1 MSMFGVNRRFTLEP
15 EKQLGLVAA
24 PIEQNGDGDKQEFSQ
39 KNVGIVIGSQLEW
52 GQIEKNGKVFW
63 DYNASTRRRS
73 NFQEIYVYVGPEL
86 GQYVWIDDNQDLLQQ
101 ITEFYP
107 ELSQNEGEYIKRLL
121 PGNDYQSLIQV
132 STRLR
137 YSWTPFQL
145 RLPNLPLWQALQLNI
160 DLRVSEDNSQDEIAR
175 VLFLHPTTMMQQPW
189 TVEGTLGASGRLEIT
204 PNSTGIQAFTEWE
217 NSSAMHQRNIE
228 IVQSAQRILR
238 FEGGYRF
245 NDALFAYFMGSR
257 SYLFEYSDQLN
268 IRNYSFSK
276 YSLESSISARVN
288 RSWNIKA
295 ILKHSRLNDNHMFA
309 QQFVSI
315 EDPALNFPTFALQQW
330 QYRFE
335 QIVYVPGGVQA
346 RLQITLQEYESKDTI
361 NSYLGY
367 RLTEGMG
374 MGRSARW
381 DLNTQ
386 YRWKDWL
393 EFQIE
398 YHGRTGKMALRYKR

>member
-1 MSMFGVNRRFTLEP
+1 MTH
-15 EKQLGLVAA
+15 
-24 PIEQNGDGDKQEFSQ
+24 
-39 KNVGIVIGSQLEW
+39 
-52 GQIEKNGKVFW
+52 
-63 DYNASTRRRS
+63 Y
-73 NFQEIYVYVGPEL
+73 
-86 GQYVWIDDNQDLLQQ
+86 
-101 ITEFYP
+101 
-107 ELSQNEGEYIKRLL
+107 
-121 PGNDYQSLIQV
+121 
-132 STRLR
+132 
-137 YSWTPFQL
+137 
-145 RLPNLPLWQALQLNI
+145 
-160 DLRVSEDNSQDEIAR
+160 
-175 VLFLHPTTMMQQPW
+175 
-189 TVEGTLGASGRLEIT
+189 
-204 PNSTGIQAFTEWE
+204 
-217 NSSAMHQRNIE
+217 
-228 IVQSAQRILR
+228 
-238 FEGGYRF
+238 
-245 NDALFAYFMGSR
+245 FAYFVGSR

-276 YSLESSISARVN
+276 YSLESSINARVN

-295 ILKHSRLNDNHMFA
+295 ILKHSRLNDNLMFA

-393 EFQIE
+393 EFQVE
-398 YHGRTGKMALRYKR
+398 YHGRTRKNGPAIQTIKVSFNALF